1 MQLIFLAFM
10 LALAASLLA
19 SRLVRHPRPAFSFTS
34 IRQDYDMNNQTSDN
48 RSRRQGPETRRA
60 SVLAAGV
67 AAIALLAAA
76 CGGSSTPAASAG
88 GSNYQKAVAFAQCM
102 RSHGE
107 PTYPDP
113 TQEANNA
120 VAFKITPA
128 NRINASSAQYQ
139 STYKACQKLLPNGRM
154 GVSPALFQ
162 KAMSALLKHSQC
174 MRSHGIANF
183 PDPVSNGKGISIP
196 PMSGVDPNSQQFQS
210 AQQACQSL
218 MPGASGAS

>member
-10 LALAASLLA
+10 PALAASLLA

-107 PTYPDP
+107 PAFPDP
-113 TQEANNA
+113 TRGPSSTL
-120 VAFKITPA
+120 AFKITG
-128 NRINASSAQYQ
+128 IDITSTKYQ
-139 STYKACQKLLPNGRM
+139 SANNACKKLLPPG
-154 GVSPALFQ
+154 SAPAPASFPRRCSRRR
-162 KAMSALLKHSQC
+162 SAFS
-174 MRSHGIANF
+174 
-183 PDPVSNGKGISIP
+183 
-196 PMSGVDPNSQQFQS
+196 
-210 AQQACQSL
+210 
-218 MPGASGAS
+218 